1 MLVKV
6 TTTQTTSSQS
16 LSTWVTNSSTNFQN
30 SESVLGWKIAQEN
43 NNTANSNVALEGV
56 ATMRVGTTPGGNGV
70 ASYTMNT
77 SGGTSNINVGI
88 GAMYWEEQIRWWS
101 LDSNRCLMDCLAA
114 KETQAPHPTDTLT
127 KDEFTSF
134 VGNK

>member
-1 MLVKV
+1 MGHK
-6 TTTQTTSSQS
+6 
-16 LSTWVTNSSTNFQN
+16 SSTNFQN

-88 GAMYWEEQIRWWS
+88 GAMYWGNLRIGGV
-101 LDSNRCLMDCLAA
+101 
-114 KETQAPHPTDTLT
+114 
-127 KDEFTSF
+127 SF
-134 VGNK
+134 KQVF